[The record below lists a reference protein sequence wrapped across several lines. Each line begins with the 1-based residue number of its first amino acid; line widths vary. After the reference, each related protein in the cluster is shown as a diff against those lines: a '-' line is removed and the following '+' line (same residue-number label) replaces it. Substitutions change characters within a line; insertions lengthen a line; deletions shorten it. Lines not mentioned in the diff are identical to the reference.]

1 MRREKRLKLFSSNSL
16 AIIFDAVHNQ
26 RSSLSRARAHNPEQL
41 DSRHAHH
48 ECRRQRGDG
57 TGESCYRRH
66 GLGPFPRA
74 RKGREL
80 KKVRERHMPALVL
93 FVCTLSLLFSLSL
106 SLSLLTQRPTKR
118 KKKTRAACLLL
129 LCSLYLS
136 LSVLFP
142 LFCSSFPTNERRRI
156 NGTFFSF
163 MCSPAATTRALLFPS
178 LSLAFSNLLL
188 SLPPLPL
195 FFTRPTGARRP
206 SATGSARE
214 PRRRQRPRW
223 RTP

>member
-1 MRREKRLKLFSSNSL
+1 MRREKRLKLFSSISL

-26 RSSLSRARAHNPEQL
+26 RSSLSLARAHNPEQL

-57 TGESCYRRH
+57 TGERCYRRH

-74 RKGREL
+74 HTGREL

-118 KKKTRAACLLL
+118 EKKRVLLAC
-129 LCSLYLS
+129 CYCVLS
-136 LSVLFP
+136 
-142 LFCSSFPTNERRRI
+142 T
-156 NGTFFSF
+156 
-163 MCSPAATTRALLFPS
+163 S
-178 LSLAFSNLLL
+178 LSLCYSPYFPHSQ
-188 SLPPLPL
+188 
-195 FFTRPTGARRP
+195 PT
-206 SATGSARE
+206 SAE
-214 PRRRQRPRW
+214 E
-223 RTP
+223 

>member
-1 MRREKRLKLFSSNSL
+1 MRREKRLKLFSSISL

-26 RSSLSRARAHNPEQL
+26 RSSLSLARAHNPEQL

-74 RKGREL
+74 QKGREL
-80 KKVRERHMPALVL
+80 KKVRERHIPALVL

-106 SLSLLTQRPTKR
+106 SLSLNSTTNEKG
-118 KKKTRAACLLL
+118 KKTRAACLLL

-142 LFCSSFPTNERRRI
+142 LFSSFPTNERRRI